1 MKKPIKRLAAAQ
13 ELLSHEW
20 LPLVDVL
27 RAGLFEAVVA
37 AGSAEAMRML
47 EEQRDAICG
56 PRYRHLEERAAYRH
70 GSCPGSVV
78 MGGRRVTM
86 PRPRVRSAEGKE
98 LELPLWSRWS
108 QEDPLEQRAMKQML
122 LGVSTR
128 RYAGSLEQLPT
139 SISVRG
145 TSRSAV
151 SRRFVAGT
159 KKRLGDLMR
168 RDLSK
173 LDLLVL
179 MIDGVHF
186 EDHVVLAA
194 LGITADGTK
203 QVLGLWEGATEN
215 ATACKGLLGDLAS
228 RGLRTDQT
236 MLVVLDGAKALRKA
250 VKDVFGDRALIQRCQ
265 EHKRRNVAEQL
276 PESMRKSVRRAMK
289 EAYRCRDAKRAR
301 RLLDGLAERLDV
313 EHPGAAASLREGLD
327 ETLTVLE
334 LGLPDRLE
342 QTLRTTNPIDNIFG
356 GVRDRTRRVK
366 KWKGG
371 RMILRWCAVA
381 LLDAEANFRRIRG
394 HAEMP
399 KLVTALRTRDAVDH
413 VNAVA

>member
-1 MKKPIKRLAAAQ
+1 MKKPIKRRAAAQ
-13 ELLSHEW
+13 GLLSEES
-20 LPLVDVL
+20 LPLVDAL

-37 AGSAEAMRML
+37 AGSAEAIRML

-56 PRYRHLEERAAYRH
+56 PRYRHLEERTAYRH
-70 GSCPGSVV
+70 GSCPGAVV

-86 PRPRVRSAEGKE
+86 PRPRVRSAEGEE

-128 RYAGSLEQLPT
+128 RYAGSLETLPT
-139 SISVRG
+139 GVSVRG

-173 LDLLVL
+173 LDILVL

-203 QVLGLWEGATEN
+203 HVLGLWEGATEN
-215 ATACKGLLGDLAS
+215 ATACKALLGDLTS

-236 MLVVLDGAKALRKA
+236 MLVVIDGAKALRKA

-276 PESMRKSVRRAMK
+276 PESMRPSVRRAMK
-289 EAYRCRDAKRAR
+289 TAYRCRDAKRAR
-301 RLLDGLAERLDV
+301 RLLDALAERLDA
-313 EHPGAAASLREGLD
+313 EHPGATASLREGLD
-327 ETLTVLE
+327 ETLTVLD
-334 LGLPDRLE
+334 LGLPERLE
-342 QTLRTTNPIDNIFG
+342 QTLRTTNPIDNMFG
-356 GVRDRTRRVK
+356 SVRDRTRRVK

-399 KLVTALRTRDAVDH
+399 KLVTALRLRDTVDD